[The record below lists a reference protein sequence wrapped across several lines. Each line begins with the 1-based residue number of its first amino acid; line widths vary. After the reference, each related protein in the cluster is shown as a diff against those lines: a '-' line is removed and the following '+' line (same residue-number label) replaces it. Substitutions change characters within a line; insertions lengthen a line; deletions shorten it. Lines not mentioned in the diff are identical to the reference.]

1 MSSIKALSGANPN
14 KGLIVSLKES
24 VVKIF
29 NPEKVMFSFVA
40 VVILI
45 FSILVK
51 LWMYYFNNQIG
62 KKIDS
67 SSLKAAGQDSL
78 NDVVT
83 TFATNENITFSGLK
97 ILTTDSF
104 KD

>member
-1 MSSIKALSGANPN
+1 
-14 KGLIVSLKES
+14 
-24 VVKIF
+24 
-29 NPEKVMFSFVA
+29 MFSFVA

-51 LWMYYFNNQIG
+51 LWMYYFNNQLVK

-83 TFATNENITFSGLK
+83 TFATLVSLMLTLITDLPVDGIIGTIVSLIVIFAG
-97 ILTTDSF
+97 INVF
-104 KD
+104 KDTINPFIRIGT

>member
-1 MSSIKALSGANPN
+1 
-14 KGLIVSLKES
+14 
-24 VVKIF
+24 
-29 NPEKVMFSFVA
+29 MFSFVA

-83 TFATNENITFSGLK
+83 TFATLVSL
-97 ILTTDSF
+97 ILTLITDLPVEWNYWDNCF
-104 KD
+104 FNCYFCRN